1 MSTSFA
7 FTPIVTDGL
16 ILYLDA
22 ANTKSY
28 ISGSTDWYDL
38 TTYNNDGTLTNG
50 PVFSDENEGNIT
62 FDGIDDYVNIPYD
75 PIFDNQSFTLNI
87 WVKFF
92 NFGSFNSLITN
103 PQNGTISS
111 PWFNPY
117 LSWMLRVISN
127 NGVEVGIGSNS
138 VYYNSNFSY
147 NFTTNQIYNIV
158 ATYDGSTVTAY
169 VNSIKIGQNSVSTTI
184 NYTSKPVII
193 GSDYGLGFSNC
204 SIYNTQV
211 YNRPLT
217 DSEILQNYNATK
229 WRFQ

>member
-16 ILYLDA
+16 VLYLDA

-92 NFGSFNSLITN
+92 FIEATF
-103 PQNGTISS
+103 
-111 PWFNPY
+111 
-117 LSWMLRVISN
+117 
-127 NGVEVGIGSNS
+127 S
-138 VYYNSNFSY
+138 VNC
-147 NFTTNQIYNIV
+147 
-158 ATYDGSTVTAY
+158 
-169 VNSIKIGQNSVSTTI
+169 
-184 NYTSKPVII
+184 KPIE
-193 GSDYGLGFSNC
+193 D
-204 SIYNTQV
+204 
-211 YNRPLT
+211 
-217 DSEILQNYNATK
+217 AK
-229 WRFQ
+229 A